1 MIDKLTA
8 RQILE
13 IPLKAGAGFTEIF
26 IEKRKNT
33 SVSVL
38 NGKTRSVSSGVDM
51 GLGLRVINGDKVIYA
66 FTNDL
71 ETSSLIRLAE
81 DTAAAVSFKEDSHIL
96 DFTERKTEN
105 RHNILTL
112 PFGVPKTAVFDTLK
126 AASSAA
132 RGYSDLIT
140 EASSSFSAVE
150 QEIAVFNS
158 EGLFTEDKRVRTRV
172 TVNST
177 ASGRGEKQTGYF
189 GPGAASGYEFVENL
203 DIEALARE
211 ASETA
216 VKMLSAGPAP
226 SGKFPVVIDNGF
238 GGVLFHEAC
247 GHGLEAIAIAKNSSV
262 FAGKLGQKIASEKV
276 TAIDDGTIANSW
288 GSLNTDDEG
297 TPTTKNI
304 LIEKGILKNYMC
316 DRFYGGKLGLP
327 STGACRRQSYK
338 YAPVP
343 RMTNTYI
350 AGGTDSRG
358 DIISSVDYG
367 LYCKNMG
374 GGSVNT
380 ATAEF
385 NFAVSEAY
393 IIRNGKIAEPVRG
406 ATLIGRGDEIIKD
419 IEMVSPDMRLA
430 CGMCGASSGSIPVT
444 VGQPMIKV
452 SKMTVGG
459 KA

>member
-1 MIDKLTA
+1 MIDKILAEQILTA
-8 RQILE
+8 
-13 IPLKAGAGFTEIF
+13 PLKAGASFTEIF
-26 IEKRKNT
+26 AERRKNT

-38 NGKTRSVSSGVDM
+38 NGKTRSVNSGIDT
-51 GLGLRVINGDKVIYA
+51 GLGLRVINGERVIYA

-71 ETSSLIRLAE
+71 SRQSLIRLSE
-81 DTAAAVSFKEDSHIL
+81 DTAAAVSFNKQGHIK
-96 DFTERKTEN
+96 DFTEKRRKN
-105 RHNILTL
+105 NHNILTL
-112 PFGVPKTAVFDTLK
+112 PFGVSKSLIFDRLK
-126 AASSAA
+126 SANEAAKS
-132 RGYSDLIT
+132 YSPLIT
-140 EASSSFSAVE
+140 EVTTSLSAVE
-150 QEIAVFNS
+150 QEIFIYNS

-177 ASGRGEKQTGYF
+177 ASGKGEKQTGYF
-189 GPGAASGYEFVENL
+189 GPGAFSGFEFVENL
-203 DIEALARE
+203 DYEALARE

-226 SGKFPVVIDNGF
+226 SGKLPVVIDNGF

-262 FAGKLGQKIASEKV
+262 FAGKLGERIASEKV
-276 TAIDDGTIANSW
+276 TAADDGTIANSW
-288 GSLNTDDEG
+288 GSLNIDDEG
-297 TPTTKNI
+297 TETTKNV

-316 DRFYGGKLGLP
+316 DKFYGKKLGLA
-327 STGACRRQSYK
+327 STGACRRESYRFI
-338 YAPVP
+338 PVP

-350 AGGTDSRG
+350 AAGSDSRE
-358 DIISSVDYG
+358 DIIFSVDYG
-367 LYCKNMG
+367 IYCKNMG

-385 NFAVSEAY
+385 NFAVNEAY

-406 ATLIGRGDEIIKD
+406 ASLIGRGDEIIRD
-419 IEMVSPDMRLA
+419 IEMVSPDVKLA
-430 CGMCGASSGSIPVT
+430 CGMCGASSGSVPVT

>member
-1 MIDKLTA
+1 MIDKKTA
-8 RQILE
+8 EQILAA
-13 IPLKAGAGFTEIF
+13 PLKAGADFTEIF
-26 IEKRKNT
+26 AERRKNT
-33 SVSVL
+33 SMSVL
-38 NGKTRSVSSGVDM
+38 NGKTRSVNSGIDM
-51 GLGLRVINGDKVIYA
+51 GLGLRVINGEKVIYA

-71 ETSSLIRLAE
+71 SPESLLRLAE
-81 DTAAAVSFKEDSHIL
+81 DTAAAVTFGEKSHIK
-96 DFTERKTEN
+96 DYSEKKHEN
-105 RHNILTL
+105 RSKILTL
-112 PFGVPKTAVFDTLK
+112 PFGVSKSIIFERLKSANDAAKT
-126 AASSAA
+126 
-132 RGYSDLIT
+132 YSPLIT
-140 EASSSFSAVE
+140 EVTTSLSAVE
-150 QEIAVFNS
+150 QEILIFNS
-158 EGLFTEDKRVRTRV
+158 EGLFTEDKRVRTRI

-177 ASGRGEKQTGYF
+177 ATDKGEKQTGYF
-189 GPGAASGYEFVENL
+189 GPGASAGFEFVENY
-203 DIEALARE
+203 DYEGLARK

-216 VKMLSAGPAP
+216 VKMLLAGPAP
-226 SGKFPVVIDNGF
+226 SGNFPVVIDNGF

-276 TAIDDGTIANSW
+276 TAIDDGTIPNSW
-288 GSLNTDDEG
+288 GSLNFDDEG
-297 TPTTKNI
+297 TETTKNI
-304 LIEKGILKNYMC
+304 LIENGILKNYMC
-316 DRFYGGKLGLP
+316 DNFYGKRIGLP
-327 STGACRRQSYK
+327 STGACRRESYK
-338 YAPVP
+338 LIPVP

-350 AGGTDSRG
+350 AGGNDSRE

-367 LYCKNMG
+367 IYCKNMG

-385 NFAVSEAY
+385 NFAVNEAY

-406 ATLIGRGDEIIKD
+406 ATLIGRGNKIIRD
-419 IEMVSPDMRLA
+419 IEMVSPDAKLA